1 MIIIKLYVIILFRL
15 FDLFFSAKKI
25 GIKKPNTLLEA
36 IIKAF
41 NKQSIT
47 GMIFFLSFPSNRKKV
62 KKIRFKI
69 ETGFPP

>member
-1 MIIIKLYVIILFRL
+1 MYE
-15 FDLFFSAKKI
+15 KKI
-25 GIKKPNTLLEA
+25 LIGTDTISGISSQILEA

-41 NKQSIT
+41 NKQSVT
-47 GMIFFLSFPSNRKKV
+47 GIIFLLSFPSNRKKV